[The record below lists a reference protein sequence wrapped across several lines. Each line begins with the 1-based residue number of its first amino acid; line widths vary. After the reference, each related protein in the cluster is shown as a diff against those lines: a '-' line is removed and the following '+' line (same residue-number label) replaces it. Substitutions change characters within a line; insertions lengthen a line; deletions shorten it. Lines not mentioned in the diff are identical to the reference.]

1 MRIAAM
7 AGLSVMVASGVVSV
21 ALGGDG
27 KTDAKEG
34 RCCPTANA
42 VAACETVKTET
53 VAMKETSAKQTFEI
67 LKSLAGKYTG
77 KSDEKQEKEQL
88 QSEFKLTAGGSVVME
103 TMFPGTNH
111 EMVNC
116 YHLDG
121 ENVILTHYCAQGV
134 QPRMKLSSSDG
145 KSMKFDFLD
154 CTNLPSK
161 DAPHM
166 HDMTL
171 TIDGDKIT
179 ESWGYFK
186 DGKVENHVTLEMT
199 KGKAD

>member
-1 MRIAAM
+1 MRIGTT
-7 AGLSVMVASGVVSV
+7 AGLSVIV
-21 ALGGDG
+21 ALGALSFAFGGEG
-27 KTDAKEG
+27 KTEAKDG
-34 RCCPTANA
+34 SCCPTAGALA
-42 VAACETVKTET
+42 VCETMKTET
-53 VAMKETSAKQTFEI
+53 VALKETTAKQAFETI
-67 LKSLAGKYTG
+67 KSLAGKYTG
-77 KSDEKQEKEQL
+77 KSDDKQAKEQL

-103 TMFPGTNH
+103 TMFPGSDH

-121 ENVILTHYCAQGV
+121 ETVILTHYCAQGV

-145 KSMKFDFLD
+145 KTMKFDFLD

-186 DGKVENHVTLEMT
+186 DGKVENHVTFEMT
-199 KGKAD
+199 KKKVD